1 MVKHSFSKIW
11 QQNELKPPKGSSR
24 TLFRHW
30 RNWRRFIYDQAVKI
44 KIYKTYELMNTN
56 YHPLSAN
63 ITLPKILLLLLI
75 IVIIIIVI
83 VIIIMF
89 YYCNYYYYRNYYYY
103 CNYYYYYY
111 FVIIILVMIVI
122 IIIIQYQYLGNC
134 PPTPPLT

>member
-1 MVKHSFSKIW
+1 M
-11 QQNELKPPKGSSR
+11 
-24 TLFRHW
+24 
-30 RNWRRFIYDQAVKI
+30 KI

-63 ITLPKILLLLLI
+63 ITLPKILLILLI
-75 IVIIIIVI
+75 TIIIII

-89 YYCNYYYYRNYYYY
+89 YY

>member
-1 MVKHSFSKIW
+1 MVKLLFSKIW
-11 QQNELKPPKGSSR
+11 QQNKLKPPKGSSR

-63 ITLPKILLLLLI
+63 ITLPKILLLLLLI
-75 IVIIIIVI
+75 IVIIIIAI

-89 YYCNYYYYRNYYYY
+89 YYCNYYYY
-103 CNYYYYYY
+103 Y
-111 FVIIILVMIVI
+111 FVIIILIMIVI

-134 PPTPPLT
+134 PPTPPLTQH

>member
-63 ITLPKILLLLLI
+63 IILPKILLILLI
-75 IVIIIIVI
+75 TIIIIIAI

-89 YYCNYYYYRNYYYY
+89 YYCNYYYY
-103 CNYYYYYY
+103 YYYYYY
-111 FVIIILVMIVI
+111 FFIIILVMIAI

-134 PPTPPLT
+134 PSTPPLTQH

>member
-11 QQNELKPPKGSSR
+11 QQNKLKPPKGSGR

-63 ITLPKILLLLLI
+63 ITLPKILLLLLLI
-75 IVIIIIVI
+75 IVIIIIAI

-89 YYCNYYYYRNYYYY
+89 YYCNYNYY
-103 CNYYYYYY
+103 CNYYYYYYYY

-122 IIIIQYQYLGNC
+122 IIIIQYQDLGNC

>member
-44 KIYKTYELMNTN
+44 KIYKSYELMNTN

-89 YYCNYYYYRNYYYY
+89 YYCNCYYY
-103 CNYYYYYY
+103 CNYYYYY
-111 FVIIILVMIVI
+111 FVIIILVMIAI

-134 PPTPPLT
+134 PSTPPLTQH